1 MRTGTA
7 HLPLDGGRA
16 RLGLAVFLLLTFGVT
31 WALEIGVIRRYET
44 GSVPYLLVLVGVMFV
59 PGLSALF
66 VRLFVERQGFADAGL
81 RWGRGRYYLAG
92 WLLPIAFG
100 LAAMGLSVWLRQA
113 EFDPW
118 MTELMVKIHERVPA
132 SDLPPPERIRV
143 YVILGSL
150 TQAVVI
156 NFIPCLGEE
165 FGWRGYLL
173 MRLLPLGTG
182 LALVLTGVIWGVWH
196 APIILQGHNYP
207 DHPLL
212 GVPLMIGFCVVLGI
226 ILGWLRLASGSV
238 FPAAVGHASVNG
250 PGSTPLAFLRGRND
264 ITTGL
269 SGLLGQA
276 VMLVFVL
283 VLWRVGALR
292 ISHLRPRGEEDA
304 SATMPQSAD

>member
-1 MRTGTA
+1 MSRE
-7 HLPLDGGRA
+7 RK
-16 RLGLAVFLLLTFGVT
+16 GLLTFLLLTFGLT
-31 WALEIGVIRRYET
+31 WAVEIGVVRRYET
-44 GSVPYLLVLVGVMFV
+44 GSVPYLLILVGVMFV

-92 WLLPIAFG
+92 WLLPIGFG
-100 LAAMGLSVWLRQA
+100 LAAMGLSVWLRQG

-143 YVILGSL
+143 YLILGSL

-173 MRLLPLGTG
+173 MRLLPLGAG
-182 LALVLTGVIWGVWH
+182 CALVLTGVIWGVWH

-212 GVPLMIGFCVVLGI
+212 GVLLMVGFCVLLGV

-269 SGLLGQA
+269 TGLLGQA

-283 VLWRVGALR
+283 ILWRLGALR
-292 ISHLRPRGEEDA
+292 TPSTESKGENHVA
-304 SATMPQSAD
+304 SSVSESGD

>member
-31 WALEIGVIRRYET
+31 WALEIGVVRRYET
-44 GSVPYLLVLVGVMFV
+44 GSVPYLLVLIGVMFV

-81 RWGRGRYYLAG
+81 RWGRGRYYLAA
-92 WLLPIAFG
+92 WLLPVVFG
-100 LAAMGLSVWLRQA
+100 LAAFGLSIWLRQA

-118 MTELMVKIHERVPA
+118 MTEMMVQIKKRAPEME
-132 SDLPPPERIRV
+132 LPPFERMRI
-143 YVILGSL
+143 YIILAGL
-150 TQAVVI
+150 TQAVVM
-156 NFIPCLGEE
+156 NTIPCFGEE

-182 LALVLTGVIWGVWH
+182 RALVLTGAIWGIWH

-207 DHPLL
+207 DHPVL
-212 GVPLMIGFCVVLGI
+212 GVLLMVGFCVVVGVV
-226 ILGWLRLASGSV
+226 LGWLRLASGSV

-250 PGSTPLAFLRGRND
+250 PGSSPLMFLRGRND

-276 VMLVFVL
+276 VMLAFIVL
-283 VLWRVGALR
+283 LWRLGCVGTDAPKQQTSER
-292 ISHLRPRGEEDA
+292 RDA
-304 SATMPQSAD
+304 SFRSA

>member
-1 MRTGTA
+1 MSRE
-7 HLPLDGGRA
+7 RK
-16 RLGLAVFLLLTFGVT
+16 GLLIFLLLTFGLT
-31 WALEIGVIRRYET
+31 WAVEIGLVRRYDL
-44 GSVPYLLVLVGVMFV
+44 GSPISIALLVGVMFL

-66 VRLFVERQGFADAGL
+66 VRLAVERQGFADAGL
-81 RWGRGRYYLAG
+81 RWGGGRYYLAG
-92 WLLPIAFG
+92 WLLPISFG

-118 MTELMVKIHERVPA
+118 MAELMVKIHERVPS

-143 YVILGSL
+143 YLILGSL
-150 TQAVVI
+150 TQVVVI

-173 MRLLPLGTG
+173 MRLLPLGAG
-182 LALVLTGVIWGVWH
+182 RALVLTGVIWGVWH

-212 GVPLMIGFCVVLGI
+212 GVPLMIGFCVLLGI
-226 ILGWLRLASGSV
+226 ILGWVRLASGSV

-250 PGSTPLAFLRGRND
+250 PGSTPLAFMRGRND

-269 SGLLGQA
+269 TGLLGQA
-276 VMLVFVL
+276 AMLAFVL
-283 VLWRVGALR
+283 VLWRLRALR
-292 ISHLRPRGEEDA
+292 IPRSESKGDEDV
-304 SATMPQSAD
+304 SGTMSQPGAG